1 MSTRAVAGLETI
13 RCPIQPNVLL
23 MRLYADDGLTG
34 LGESFFGA
42 EAVEAYLHET
52 VAPLLVGAPLPSP
65 ERLRRLLT
73 GHVGFQG
80 SGVETRGNGA
90 VDIAVWDLLGKAT
103 GQPVA
108 TLLGGPYQD
117 SLPVYNTCAGPS
129 YVKDEPRQAV
139 SNWGLADTSRYE
151 DLRGFLERPGEL
163 AKELWDEG
171 LRAMKVWPFD
181 QAAERTGGMR
191 LERADLLAGLKVL
204 DDIRNAVPEMDVMVE
219 LHGLWS
225 LHAALGLVKELE
237 RFSPYWVEDPLRSDS
252 QASYATLQAA
262 TPVPLATGET
272 LTGQRAFRGLLERAG
287 IRVAI
292 VDIGW
297 TGGLTE
303 ARKIAA
309 LADSYDLPFAPHDC
323 TGPISFA
330 ACVHLALSQPNAL
343 VQESVRAFRHTWYGE
358 LATGLPLV
366 EDGRVRLEDRPGL
379 GVELTDGLTSRPG
392 VTTRLTGTRP

>member
-23 MRLYADDGLTG
+23 VRLHADDGLTG

-65 ERLRRLLT
+65 ERLRRLLA

-90 VDIAVWDLLGKAT
+90 IDIAVWDLLGKAT

-163 AKELWDEG
+163 AKELWAEG
-171 LRAMKVWPFD
+171 LRTMKVWPFD

-191 LERADLLAGLKVL
+191 LERADLRAGLKVL
-204 DDIRNAVPEMDVMVE
+204 DAIKNAVPEMDVMVE

-237 RFSPYWVEDPLRSDS
+237 RFAPYWIEDPLRADS
-252 QASYATLQAA
+252 LASYATLQAA
-262 TPVPLATGET
+262 TPLSLATGET
-272 LTGQRAFRGLLERAG
+272 LTGQRAFRGLMERAG

-358 LATGLPLV
+358 LASGLPLV
-366 EDGRVRLEDRPGL
+366 EDGRVTLEGRPGL
-379 GVELTDGLTSRPG
+379 GVDLADGLTDRPG
-392 VTTRLTGTRP
+392 VTTRLTGSRP

>member
-1 MSTRAVAGLETI
+1 MSALRGLETI

-23 MRLYADDGLTG
+23 VCLHADDGRTG

-52 VAPLLVGAPLPSP
+52 VAPRLVGAPLPGP
-65 ERLRRLLT
+65 ERLHRMLA

-90 VDIAVWDLLGKAT
+90 VDMAVWDLLGKAA
-103 GQPVA
+103 GLPVA
-108 TLLGGPYQD
+108 ALLGGPYQD
-117 SLPVYNTCAGPS
+117 DLPVYNTCAGSS
-129 YVKDEPRQAV
+129 YVRDEPRQAV
-139 SNWGLADTSRYE
+139 SNWGISETSRYE
-151 DLRGFLERPGEL
+151 DLRAFLERPGEL
-163 AKELWDEG
+163 AKELWGEG
-171 LRAMKVWPFD
+171 LRVMKVWPFD

-191 LERADLLAGLKVL
+191 LERDDLRAGLRVL
-204 DDIRNAVPEMDVMVE
+204 DAIRNAVPEMDVMVE

-225 LHAALGLVKELE
+225 LRAALGLVRELE
-237 RFSPYWVEDPLRSDS
+237 RFQPYWVEDPLRSDS
-252 QASYATLQAA
+252 AASYATLQSA
-262 TPVPLATGET
+262 TSVPIATGET
-272 LTGQRAFRGLLERAG
+272 LTGQRPFRALLERAA

-292 VDIGW
+292 VDVGW

-323 TGPISFA
+323 TGPVSFA

-343 VQESVRAFRHTWYGE
+343 VQESVRAFRHTWYAE
-358 LATGLPLV
+358 LATGLPPV
-366 EDGRVRLEDRPGL
+366 EDGRVRLAPGPGL
-379 GVELTDGLTSRPG
+379 GVELADGLTGRPG
-392 VTTRLTGTRP
+392 VTTRLTGSRT